1 MKKITVNKTR
11 ILTAAAALV
20 AVFSLAGCGQQPC
33 RRFPGLPRPPAA
45 RKPPPRPPLP
55 EATAIPG
62 PHTGADALL
71 WSCPPA

>member
-20 AVFSLAGCGQQPC
+20 AVFSLAGAAAMPC
-33 RRFPGLPRPPAA
+33 RRFPGPRSPAA
-45 RKPPPRPPLP
+45 RKPPRDRCGGNHGHPAPTPEPRP
-55 EATAIPG
+55 
-62 PHTGADALL
+62 L

>member
-20 AVFSLAGCGQQPC
+20 AVFSLAGCGSNAVQEI
-33 RRFPGLPRPPAA
+33 PGLPRPPAA
-45 RKPPPRPPLP
+45 RKPPPRPLRRKPRP
-55 EATAIPG
+55 PR
-62 PHTGADALL
+62 PPRRSRRLL